1 MRGIKMRWICLAA
14 LAASALL
21 AGCQQEEEPLTIQ
34 PDQIDRVILFDTK
47 TRGMGGRNV
56 FIRADRT
63 AWLQEVRPSPAGFD
77 EARYP
82 FELTEAQYRR
92 LVTALSD
99 PELLA
104 LARRRHPAVPDGSL
118 VTIGMVLDSGEHVS
132 LVKSRRAEVEPF
144 DKAYQVIL
152 DCQKDLSRLKPAHQ
166 GRLDWF
172 WRPEGFGP
180 PAPLPSDPPEDD

>member
-1 MRGIKMRWICLAA
+1 MRWMCTATLFG
-14 LAASALL
+14 SALL
-21 AGCQQEEEPLTIQ
+21 AGCQQRQEPLRIE

-56 FIRADRT
+56 FIRSDRS

-82 FELTEAQYRR
+82 FDLTEAQYQR

-99 PELLA
+99 PDLLA

-118 VTIGMVLDSGEHVS
+118 VTIGLVLDSGEHVS
-132 LVKSRRAEVEPF
+132 LVKSRRTRVAPF
-144 DKAYQVIL
+144 DKAYQAIL

-180 PAPLPSDPPEDD
+180 PDPSAAGPPEDD